1 MFAKRLLTVLV
12 AAIAILAVGGSLAF
26 AAGKGSA
33 HRNGSGHSPGT
44 AARSAS
50 DPRLDFGVW
59 TPFEFGRKGSF
70 DFDGAFTFHSSSPV
84 RLKVVDAFCRGD
96 RFRVFDHGVK
106 VFVTTLVAADT
117 DDSCA
122 ATGIGNPHVTWND
135 PSYSRGSL
143 LLGAGS
149 HSITIQAIRS
159 PFGSGG
165 AYLKAIR
172 KPGAAP

>member
-12 AAIAILAVGGSLAF
+12 AVIAILAVSGSLAF
-26 AAGKGSA
+26 ATGKGSA
-33 HRNGSGHSPGT
+33 HRNGAGQRSGT

-96 RFRVFDHGVK
+96 RFRVFDHGVR
-106 VFVTTLVAADT
+106 VFVTTLVPADT
-117 DDSCA
+117 EQAC
-122 ATGIGNPHVTWND
+122 GEGGVGNPHDAWND
-135 PSYSRGSL
+135 PTYSRGSL
-143 LLGAGS
+143 LLGPGS

-159 PFGSGG
+159 PFGGGG
-165 AYLKAIR
+165 AFLKAIR
-172 KPGAAP
+172 KPGASP